1 MNVGLLYT
9 SASIYQMLR
18 GSVVLCTGIL
28 SFFFLRRHLYAFQW
42 MSLFIITLGIAV
54 VGASPLLEDHAPA
67 DAFYVQE
74 NPERVLAGTFMVLL
88 AQVFTSSQFI
98 IEERLLAKYHLH
110 PMEAIGY
117 EGSFGLLFLFAMA
130 PPAYF
135 FIGQYNPDSWFNIP
149 VGWSQVLSSPYIW
162 GAGLGCI
169 VSIAAF
175 NGSALEVTKRLTATS
190 RSTVDAC
197 RTISIWCVSLALGWE
212 SFRLLQVCGFV
223 GGSRKWF
230 GLPLSESRL
239 LTCFFSFFAVLLYGT
254 FSFNGIIP
262 PPKFLAPRI
271 LDENLE
277 ADKQP
282 LLADEIEENE
292 RR

>member
-42 MSLFIITLGIAV
+42 MSLFVITLGIAV

-149 VGWSQVLSSPYIW
+149 IGWSQVLSSPYIW

-223 GGSRKWF
+223 GGLINFALLLCPDLIRIAADSSPAIRNILIQRNHPTAKVPGTADSRRNL
-230 GLPLSESRL
+230 GRRQ
-239 LTCFFSFFAVLLYGT
+239 TTFARGR
-254 FSFNGIIP
+254 GRGKREKI
-262 PPKFLAPRI
+262 R
-271 LDENLE
+271 
-277 ADKQP
+277 
-282 LLADEIEENE
+282 
-292 RR
+292 